1 MAEPASASAPMRFTV
16 QLPTDRVGQAEEF
29 LSAEAIAVM
38 ARGAED
44 AGFDA
49 CFVTDHPIP
58 ADRWLATGGHH
69 ALDPFVALSF
79 AAAATRRIRLQTH
92 VLVGAYR
99 NPFLAAKAVASLDVL
114 SGGRV
119 IVGLAA
125 GYLQAEFEALG
136 VPFDERN
143 ELADEA
149 IEVMRRAWSEDGIVH
164 EGHHFR
170 ASGNTALPRP
180 LQERPPIWIGGNSRR
195 AIRRAVELA
204 DGWLPFPAPRKM
216 AARIGTAAMESL
228 DDLRAGLDY
237 AVEHAAKV
245 GRATPLDVCFS
256 PFGLDMRSDGLPEP
270 AAFRDQVGELQAI
283 GVTWVVASLPAESR
297 NAYLERLAWF
307 GEEVIAPRA
316 R

>member
-1 MAEPASASAPMRFTV
+1 MTVPSTMRFTV
-16 QLPTDRVGQAEEF
+16 QLPTDKVAGGEEF
-29 LSAEAIAVM
+29 LSAEAIAAM
-38 ARGAED
+38 AGAAEE
-44 AGFDA
+44 AAFDA

-58 ADRWLATGGHH
+58 EDRWLASGGHH

-125 GYLQAEFEALG
+125 GYLKAEFAALG

-143 ELADEA
+143 EMADEA

-164 EGHHFR
+164 EGRRFH
-170 ASGNTALPRP
+170 AQGNTALPRP

-195 AIRRAVELA
+195 AIRRAVELG
-204 DGWLPFPAPRKM
+204 DGWLPFPAPSKM
-216 AARIGTAAMESL
+216 AARIGTAALENL
-228 DDLRAGLDY
+228 DDLRSGLAY
-237 AVEHAAKV
+237 AAEHAAKV
-245 GRATPLDVCFS
+245 GREAPLDVCFS

-270 AAFRDQVGELQAI
+270 AAFRAHVGELRELGI
-283 GVTWVVASLPAESR
+283 TWVVASLPARSR
-297 NAYLERLAWF
+297 SEYLERVAWF
-307 GEEVIAPRA
+307 GDEVIAPLAGEA

>member
-1 MAEPASASAPMRFTV
+1 MTPPKTMRFTV
-16 QLPTDRVGQAEEF
+16 QLPTDKVAGGEEF
-29 LSAEAIAVM
+29 LSAEAIAAM
-38 ARGAED
+38 ARAAEEAD
-44 AGFDA
+44 FDA

-58 ADRWLATGGHH
+58 EDRWLASGGHH

-79 AAAATRRIRLQTH
+79 AAAATRRIRVQTH

-164 EGHHFR
+164 EGRHFR
-170 ASGNTALPRP
+170 AGGNTALPRP
-180 LQERPPIWIGGNSRR
+180 LQERPPIWT
-195 AIRRAVELA
+195 V
-204 DGWLPFPAPRKM
+204 
-216 AARIGTAAMESL
+216 
-228 DDLRAGLDY
+228 
-237 AVEHAAKV
+237 
-245 GRATPLDVCFS
+245 
-256 PFGLDMRSDGLPEP
+256 
-270 AAFRDQVGELQAI
+270 
-283 GVTWVVASLPAESR
+283 
-297 NAYLERLAWF
+297 
-307 GEEVIAPRA
+307 
-316 R
+316 